1 MITHAC
7 VKFYTKEVISA
18 VSGEPKNKC
27 YTIPCHRHGDAFRII
42 AQFLDPDEIDKTKT
56 EQGFLTHD
64 GTFLNRYSAY
74 LHAAE
79 CGQMPVV
86 PTLCLYPELYSEDLW

>member
-18 VSGEPKNKC
+18 VSGEPKSKC

-56 EQGFLTHD
+56 EQGFLTHN
-64 GTFLNRYSAY
+64 GAFLNRNNAAF
-74 LHAAE
+74 HALM
-79 CGQMPVV
+79 CGQIKVADDDKK
-86 PTLCLYPELYSEDLW
+86 LELYSEDLW

>member
-7 VKFYTKEVISA
+7 VKFYTKPYLSTTGSDIGQKIS
-18 VSGEPKNKC
+18 KC

-42 AQFLDPDEIDKTKT
+42 EQFLAPDGIDKTKT

-64 GTFLNRYSAY
+64 GTFLTRIQAR
-74 LHAAE
+74 LHAIE
-79 CGQMPVV
+79 CGQIDESIRV
-86 PTLCLYPELYSEDLW
+86 LYSEDLW

>member
-7 VKFYTKEVISA
+7 VKFYTKPQSYDTGVVPS
-18 VSGEPKNKC
+18 KC

-79 CGQMPVV
+79 CGQMPVA
-86 PTLCLYPELYSEDLW
+86 PTLCSYPELYSEDLW

>member
-18 VSGEPKNKC
+18 VSGKPTSKC
-27 YTIPCHRHGDAFRII
+27 YTIPCHRHGDAFAII

-64 GTFLNRYSAY
+64 GTFLNREDAR
-74 LHAAE
+74 LHAAI
-79 CGQMPVV
+79 CGQV
-86 PTLCLYPELYSEDLW
+86 PSLSTAAILPTLYSEDLW